1 MRTARYG
8 YRYGSVMRP
17 AIVILFACVIC
28 GVSVLTWRAARS
40 RHSQALESFG
50 QALETAA
57 KTVATNP
64 VEFAKNRI
72 TGGIGVA
79 LGTNRGSS
87 FPVIKAVNANSPADR
102 AGLREGDLL
111 IKVDGLSASNRP
123 LRQIAEDI
131 RGFSAGQLTLTIRRG
146 VSADFDCIVERTSWN
161 RLRGLSY
168 KEGEDSGFVPD
179 AKTAIKI
186 AVAIWEPIYGEKP
199 IADQKPYRASLT
211 NGVWIVEGTF
221 HGSGFGQVA
230 AARIAKDD
238 GKILMVSYGTPDQ
251 SKK

>member
-1 MRTARYG
+1 MRR
-8 YRYGSVMRP
+8 
-17 AIVILFACVIC
+17 AIAILIVGVIC
-28 GVSVLTWRAARS
+28 GAAILTWRAASS
-40 RHSQALESFG
+40 RPLQTLESLG
-50 QALETAA
+50 QALETA
-57 KTVATNP
+57 ATNP
-64 VEFAKNRI
+64 VEFAKNQI

-79 LGTNRGSS
+79 LATNRGDS

-123 LRQIAEDI
+123 LRQIAGDI
-131 RGFSAGQLTLTIRRG
+131 KGFSGGQLTLTIRRG
-146 VSADFDCIVERTSWN
+146 SSPDFECIVDRTSWN
-161 RLRGLSY
+161 TLRGLNY
-168 KEGEDSGFVPD
+168 KEHDSGFVPD

-238 GKILMVSYGTPDQ
+238 GKILMVSYGTPAHGNRPHGR
-251 SKK
+251 